1 MTGIVTFR
9 CKHHAEIISRHTA
22 CILMPRLLAIRSA
35 RTGTSSRY
43 LRKRVRGTY
52 IPVAIRSTGKAR
64 GGMGSGGEKWG
75 TRGRSCARRVRTHY
89 TSRRDRGFWWRPKL
103 TKRDVW
109 RLAGIIVHRTQRT
122 AIISNQLNVS
132 SPAEPSLPGCG
143 PAAVMS
149 YCCLSSEKLQIC
161 CFHPCY

>member
-75 TRGRSCARRVRTHY
+75 TRGRSRARRVRTHY

-103 TKRDVW
+103 TKGTYDDWQVSYFTE
-109 RLAGIIVHRTQRT
+109 HRGR
-122 AIISNQLNVS
+122 QLFQT
-132 SPAEPSLPGCG
+132 SLMS
-143 PAAVMS
+143 AARPN
-149 YCCLSSEKLQIC
+149 
-161 CFHPCY
+161 HPCRAVGQLQSCHIVA